1 MSFLN
6 RSYIKKEDDHLWQ
19 EMKSG
24 DQEAFDQI
32 YHEHVDCLVRY
43 GHNFSQDVDIID
55 DCIQELFCRIWQKR
69 ILLKETD
76 NIRYYL
82 MASFRK
88 ELLKAIKKK
97 SKRSSLIGKLFP
109 ETTLVF
115 SASLETKM
123 IQEES
128 HHQQTKVLNQCL
140 EKLSS
145 RQKEIIYLKYY
156 NELSFDEIGEIM
168 GLDKKAVYNAMSKAM
183 MILRKE
189 MGR

>member
-1 MSFLN
+1 MPFLN
-6 RSYIKKEDDHLWQ
+6 LSYSRKEDASLWL

-24 DQEAFDQI
+24 DQEVFDQI
-32 YHEHVDCLVRY
+32 YHDHVDHLIRY
-43 GHNFSQDVDIID
+43 GYSFSQDDDVID

-97 SKRSSLIGKLFP
+97 SKRNSLIGKLFP

-128 HHQQTKVLNQCL
+128 HHQQIKILNQCL

-145 RQKEIIYLKYY
+145 RQKEIVYLKYY

-168 GLDKKAVYNAMSKAM
+168 ELDKKSVYNAMSKAM